1 MGPTRPHLTL
11 AHSAER
17 PAPLMTGMTFEP
29 VAIIDIGSNSVR
41 LVAYDGLQRASTP
54 LYNEKVLCGLG
65 RSVFSTGRLNEDSV
79 QRALTALRR
88 FRVLCDTMRVSRIFV
103 LATAAAR
110 DAANGPAFLDA
121 ARGAGPGDSASLRAA
136 RSGAVRARR
145 RLRLLRA
152 RWCGRRPRRRL
163 ARTR

>member
-17 PAPLMTGMTFEP
+17 PAPMITGMTFEP

-41 LVAYDGLQRASTP
+41 LVAYDGLQRAPTP

-88 FRVLCDTMRVSRIFV
+88 FRVLCDTMRISRIFV

-110 DAANGPAFLDA
+110 DAANGPAFLEA
-121 ARGAGPGDSASLRAA
+121 AGAALGQEIQLSPAGARRSCRRSASSPA
-136 RSGAVRARR
+136 ST
-145 RLRLLRA
+145 
-152 RWCGRRPRRRL
+152 PRT
-163 ARTR
+163 AWWAT